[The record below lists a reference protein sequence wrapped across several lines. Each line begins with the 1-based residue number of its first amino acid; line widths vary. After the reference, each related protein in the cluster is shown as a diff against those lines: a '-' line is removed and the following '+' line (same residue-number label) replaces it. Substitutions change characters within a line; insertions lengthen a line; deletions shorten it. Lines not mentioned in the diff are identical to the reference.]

1 MTGLIL
7 YYLIA
12 VNVLTFIV
20 YGFDKRKAR
29 RKRWRIPEATL
40 LGLAVIGGSMG
51 AWIAMRLF
59 HHKTLHNKFRYGI
72 PVIFLLQTALVLYLL
87 LY

>member
-1 MTGLIL
+1 MTELIL

-12 VNVLTFIV
+12 VNVLTFIA
-20 YGFDKRKAR
+20 YGLDKRKAR
-29 RKRWRIPEATL
+29 RKRWRIPETTL
-40 LGLAVIGGSMG
+40 LGLAVVGGSVG
-51 AWIAMRLF
+51 AWIAMHIF

-72 PVIFLLQTALVLYLL
+72 PVIFLLQTALALYLL

>member
-7 YYLIA
+7 YYLLA

-29 RKRWRIPEATL
+29 RKRWRIPETTL
-40 LGLAVIGGSMG
+40 LGLAVIGGSVG
-51 AWIAMRLF
+51 AWIAMHIF

-72 PVIFLLQTALVLYLL
+72 PVIFLLQTALALYLL

>member
-20 YGFDKRKAR
+20 YDFDKRKAR

-40 LGLAVIGGSMG
+40 LGLAVIGGSVG
-51 AWIAMRLF
+51 AWIAMHIF

-72 PVIFLLQTALVLYLL
+72 PVIFLLQTALALYLL

>member
-7 YYLIA
+7 YYLLA

-40 LGLAVIGGSMG
+40 LGLAVIGGSVG
-51 AWIAMRLF
+51 AWIAMHIF

>member
-7 YYLIA
+7 YYLLA

-40 LGLAVIGGSMG
+40 LGLAVIGGSVG
-51 AWIAMRLF
+51 AWIAMHIF

-72 PVIFLLQTALVLYLL
+72 PVIFLLQTALALYLL

>member
-7 YYLIA
+7 YYLLA

-40 LGLAVIGGSMG
+40 LGLAVIGGSVG

-72 PVIFLLQTALVLYLL
+72 PVIFLLQTALALYLL

>member
-1 MTGLIL
+1 MTELIL
-7 YYLIA
+7 YYLLA

-40 LGLAVIGGSMG
+40 LGLAVVGGSVG

-72 PVIFLLQTALVLYLL
+72 PAIFLLQTALALYLL